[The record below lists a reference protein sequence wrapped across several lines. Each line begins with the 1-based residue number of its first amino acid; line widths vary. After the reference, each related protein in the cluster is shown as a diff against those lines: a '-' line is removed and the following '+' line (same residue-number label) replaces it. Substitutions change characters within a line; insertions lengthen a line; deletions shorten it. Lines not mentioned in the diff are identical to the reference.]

1 MLDVVAKILEVEVS
15 LMDMSLMVDPIP
27 ESPDAR
33 DVPAAADITV
43 TGGRVTGT
51 EVMVGTA
58 VVVVVGTGRFRTVT
72 ATVTGLSESDMGA
85 GGMTARVG
93 RSVVTGGRLTFW
105 LSVVGGA

>member
-1 MLDVVAKILEVEVS
+1 M
-15 LMDMSLMVDPIP
+15 
-27 ESPDAR
+27 
-33 DVPAAADITV
+33 
-43 TGGRVTGT
+43 TGT

-58 VVVVVGTGRFRTVT
+58 VVVGTGRFRTVT